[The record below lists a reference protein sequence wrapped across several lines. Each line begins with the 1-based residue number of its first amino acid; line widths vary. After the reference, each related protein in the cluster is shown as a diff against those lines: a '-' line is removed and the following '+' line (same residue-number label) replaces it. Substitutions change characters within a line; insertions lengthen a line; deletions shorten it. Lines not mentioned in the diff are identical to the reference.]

1 MSRKGRVRPEETQT
15 ARGELRGWGRGRREE
30 PPAAS
35 GSFAVVAS
43 LKTNKG
49 EDAEAGEPETGK
61 AVVIKESERFGD
73 EDRESARQGGRER
86 NSVPCAQQ

>member
-1 MSRKGRVRPEETQT
+1 M
-15 ARGELRGWGRGRREE
+15 
-30 PPAAS
+30 
-35 GSFAVVAS
+35 VAS